1 MPKVSVAAIRYRTR
15 SATIGP
21 ASGAIRA
28 IGSDL
33 NRSKTPFSMSSR
45 SCVPVAMHV
54 VSTVWARMPGTIR
67 GR

>member
-1 MPKVSVAAIRYRTR
+1 MPKVKVAAIVYRSR

-21 ASGAIRA
+21 ASGAILA

-33 NRSKTPFSMSSR
+33 NRSKTPLSMSSR
-45 SCVPVAMHV
+45 SCVPVAIHV
-54 VSTVWARMPGTIR
+54 VSTVWARMPGTIS

>member
-1 MPKVSVAAIRYRTR
+1 M
-15 SATIGP
+15 
-21 ASGAIRA
+21 RA

-45 SCVPVAMHV
+45 NWTPVAMQV
-54 VSTVWARMPGTIR
+54 VSTVWATMPGIIS

>member
-1 MPKVSVAAIRYRTR
+1 MA
-15 SATIGP
+15 GP

-33 NRSKTPFSMSSR
+33 NRSKTPLSMSSR
-45 SCVPVAMHV
+45 SWMPVAMHA
-54 VSTVWARMPGTIR
+54 VSAVWARMPGMIT

>member
-1 MPKVSVAAIRYRTR
+1 M
-15 SATIGP
+15 GP

-33 NRSKTPFSMSSR
+33 KRSKTPLSMSSR
-45 SCVPVAMHV
+45 SCTPVAMQV
-54 VSTVWARMPGTIR
+54 VSKVWATMPGIIS

>member
-1 MPKVSVAAIRYRTR
+1 M

-21 ASGAIRA
+21 ASGAMRA

-33 NRSKTPFSMSSR
+33 KRSKTPFSMSSR
-45 SCVPVAMHV
+45 SCTPVAMQV
-54 VSTVWARMPGTIR
+54 VRTVWATMPGIIN

>member
-1 MPKVSVAAIRYRTR
+1 M

-33 NRSKTPFSMSSR
+33 NRSKTPLSMSSR
-45 SCVPVAMHV
+45 IWTPVATHA
-54 VSTVWARMPGTIR
+54 VSTVWPIR
-67 GR
+67 PVMMIGR